1 MYRISPAVSTAYLMI
16 GFTAVLLAEELLFP
30 VSTFSVL
37 TSLIGIGALIFF
49 LNYTEFGAD
58 KLGIAADRQD
68 IPYDLRRA
76 ALICCGSIAAAVL
89 LEQLIYSL
97 LGKPGLFVKAG
108 YDLGYFVL
116 PNACVQE
123 GGLPAF
129 LQWALLGLLISA
141 IRALF
146 FEVGFRGFCLHLNA
160 EEQGYEIGN
169 LRQSICFTVLACIPM
184 IIQLIQ
190 NLRTK
195 ELVAYSIP
203 IALLAFLSVALG
215 MFLLAYRQGLL
226 RYATGSVWICV
237 FSFFFFDY
245 FNNFFHAYRNSP
257 VGMALYADIFRF
269 LLIQL
274 AATGITALYLRR
286 LKKNAQPVDPTQ
298 FTREP
303 PHIHDDL
310 MDP

>member
-37 TSLIGIGALIFF
+37 TSLIGIGVLIFF

-58 KLGIAADRQD
+58 KLGIAAV
-68 IPYDLRRA
+68 
-76 ALICCGSIAAAVL
+76 VL

-123 GGLPAF
+123 GGLLSF

-160 EEQGYEIGN
+160 EEQGYETGN

-184 IIQLIQ
+184 IIRLIQ

-203 IALLAFLSVALG
+203 IALLAFLSVAIG